1 MEEELGEE
9 ENLNTHNLDYE
20 VGMQELNMMFDK
32 KLEITD
38 EKDDIDNIS
47 ELSFTDLPIESKIL

>member
-1 MEEELGEE
+1 
-9 ENLNTHNLDYE
+9 
-20 VGMQELNMMFDK
+20 MFDK